1 MRLIN
6 NNFMRVFVTVLILIF
21 SFQSWTKADNISDFQ
36 IEGISIGDSLLDH
49 FTKDEILNATDIHKY
64 KDNKYVF
71 YLLYKKKKFENYD
84 GIQATVK
91 GNDPLFIIYG
101 LDGLIDYK
109 NSGGDECIKKQ
120 EEIKADIDNSFGIT
134 GLKDNGKHPAD
145 KTGNSKY
152 VRYTYRLDDKE
163 VAELICYDMSKKLE
177 DKGQWDALYL
187 TLKSKDFNYFITHE
201 QYD

>member
-1 MRLIN
+1 MRI
-6 NNFMRVFVTVLILIF
+6 FITVLILIF
-21 SFQSWTKADNISDFQ
+21 SLQSLTRADDISDFE

-71 YLLYKKKKFENYD
+71 YLLYKKTKFELYD

-120 EEIKADIDNSFGIT
+120 EKIKANIDDSFGIA
-134 GLKDNGKHPAD
+134 GEKDNGIHPAD

-152 VRYTYRLDDKE
+152 VRYTYRLDNNE
-163 VAELICYDMSKKLE
+163 IAELICYDMSKKLE
-177 DKGQWDALYL
+177 DDGQWDALYL
-187 TLKSKDFNYFITHE
+187 TLKSKVFNYFITYE
-201 QYD
+201 QYN